1 MKIRKYSH
9 YDIRIADNNLN
20 VKNIFDNYL
29 ISCEKFHP
37 RTPFS
42 AFALNGDAEDEQSNL
57 HAEGRGEPK
66 RTGSAAVVRT
76 PRSVDNAEVGRGGRI
91 NRAQPPDRS

>member
-66 RTGSAAVVRT
+66 RKVSEVDGRT
-76 PRSVDNAEVGRGGRI
+76 PRRGDKAEVARVVHI
-91 NRAQPPDRS
+91 NRAQPPVRS